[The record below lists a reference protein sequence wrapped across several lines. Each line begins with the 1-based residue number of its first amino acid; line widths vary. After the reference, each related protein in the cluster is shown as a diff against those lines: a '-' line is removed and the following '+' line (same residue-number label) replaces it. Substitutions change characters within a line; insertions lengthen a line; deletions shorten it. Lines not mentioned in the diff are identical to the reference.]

1 MVVGINGALP
11 GAFEDWGEAVSPVA
25 IYLSDRGGPLRTLF
39 GMAHRHVFAINR
51 DPKVGWPLPTE
62 GCTERAWCMRCA
74 TDPDVVDYQTQP
86 MRLEYLAENR
96 LVSWLPDYWVLWRSG
111 LVEIGEVK
119 VDERGLADPLYQAKL
134 RAGFAHLATL
144 GWQGRVRYREG
155 ILGTPDRQI
164 NVGTLYPDRAAT
176 VDPIHRL
183 AFSRLVREDA
193 DLCFGDLVAE
203 LDADR
208 PMQAQ
213 AVAHRLICT
222 GRVHVDLDELLTED
236 SPVTL
241 RARARV
247 VSPFRVRA

>member
-1 MVVGINGALP
+1 MVVTEGSYRP
-11 GAFEDWGEAVSPVA
+11 GASEEWVNGGVPIT
-25 IYLSDRGGPLRTLF
+25 IYLSDTGGPLRTLF
-39 GMAHRHVFAINR
+39 GIPHRHVFAINR

-86 MRLEYLAENR
+86 MRFEYLAGNT

-111 LVEIGEVK
+111 VVEIGEVK
-119 VDERGLADPLYQAKL
+119 VDEEGLADPLYQAKL
-134 RAGFAHLATL
+134 SVGFAHLATL
-144 GWQGRVRYREG
+144 GWHGHVRYREG
-155 ILGTPDRQI
+155 ILGTPDRQV

-183 AFSRLVREDA
+183 AFSRLVRDDGA
-193 DLCFGDLVAE
+193 LCFGDLVAE
-203 LDADR
+203 LDPNR

-241 RARARV
+241 RARSRV
-247 VSPFRVRA
+247 VSPFRVQA